1 MFKQLPVVL
10 VDLILKFTY
19 DADLAQTRSALNY
32 CLFIKELK
40 LHPCC
45 LNEGV
50 FDYSG
55 CTDDMYCRDTRES
68 WGYFAPWF
76 AHQVN
81 SPLRS
86 FFVWFSQKNLFHV
99 YKMNTAVC
107 DLDFRMV
114 KTLFH
119 DFPIRRTRNYKS
131 AILTFIEHNPQ
142 DAAIALTPIF
152 RQLRRDHLCLNATT
166 MGRFLTSSH
175 CAKVANWSKY
185 SIMML

>member
-1 MFKQLPVVL
+1 MFTSLPADL
-10 VDLILKFTY
+10 VDLICRFAY
-19 DADLAQTRSALNY
+19 DANIHETRSALEY
-32 CLFIKELK
+32 CLFIKELR

-55 CTDDMYCRDTRES
+55 CTDEMYCRTNRES
-68 WGYFAPWF
+68 LGYFAPWF
-76 AHQVN
+76 AQQTN

-86 FFVWFSQKNLFHV
+86 FFVWFSQKDIFHI
-99 YKMNTAVC
+99 YKMTAAVF

-119 DFPIRRTRNYKS
+119 DFPIRRSRNYKM
-131 AILTFIEHNPQ
+131 AVLQFIEDNPQ
-142 DAAIALTPIF
+142 HAAIALTPIF
-152 RQLRRDHLCLNATT
+152 KQLRRDHLCIDATT

-175 CAKVANWSKY
+175 CAKAPNWSKY